1 MLPGGG
7 MPSNSDYAQKQFLTD
22 KSDRAERDRMARE
35 LRALRGKVRELE
47 DKVSSLTC
55 ELAQRK
61 VLGTPPRGFS

>member
-1 MLPGGG
+1 
-7 MPSNSDYAQKQFLTD
+7 
-22 KSDRAERDRMARE
+22 MARE